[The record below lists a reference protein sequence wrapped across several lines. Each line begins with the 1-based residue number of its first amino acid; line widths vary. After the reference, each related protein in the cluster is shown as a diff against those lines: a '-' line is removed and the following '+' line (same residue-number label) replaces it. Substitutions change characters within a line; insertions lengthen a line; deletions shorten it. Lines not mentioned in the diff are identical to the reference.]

1 MEEFMTS
8 QDIMELCKCSR
19 ATANALKKAVNVET
33 QKRGILVMS
42 NRTCLKRIFY
52 ELYVVGTK

>member
-1 MEEFMTS
+1 MEEFLTS
-8 QDIMELCKCSR
+8 QEIMALCKCSR
-19 ATANALKKAVNVET
+19 STANALKKAVNDET

-52 ELYVVGTK
+52 ELYVIGKK